1 MFKLKIMLAKHE
13 FIESVKSTE
22 VYRKI
27 GNTAIQKLFL
37 CIKNQNEFYENYLQ
51 AVRYGIDY
59 IKQKTNIDNR
69 WKAVIEEILKSE

>member
-1 MFKLKIMLAKHE
+1 MLTKYE

-22 VYRKI
+22 VYIKI
-27 GNTAIQKLFL
+27 GNSAIQKLFL
-37 CIKNQNEFYENYLQ
+37 CLKNQNEFYENYLQ

-69 WKAVIEEILKSE
+69 WKVAIDEILKSNN

>member
-1 MFKLKIMLAKHE
+1 MLTKYE

-22 VYRKI
+22 VYKKI
-27 GNTAIQKLFL
+27 GNTAIQKVFL
-37 CIKNQNEFYENYLQ
+37 RLKSQDEFYENYLQ

-69 WKAVIEEILKSE
+69 WKAAIEEISKSE